1 MASGFQRLYTV
12 DDAGKLVLA
21 QEVSIADGKLL
32 FFWHAP
38 HHHYH
43 FPIAETHEVRQV
55 GMSAGELFGRE
66 RACAGGEMVQQE
78 FLERS

>member
-1 MASGFQRLYTV
+1 MQFREHAILSSHIVSCLNLASEGR
-12 DDAGKLVLA
+12 
-21 QEVSIADGKLL
+21 
-32 FFWHAP
+32 AP
-38 HHHYH
+38 QDH